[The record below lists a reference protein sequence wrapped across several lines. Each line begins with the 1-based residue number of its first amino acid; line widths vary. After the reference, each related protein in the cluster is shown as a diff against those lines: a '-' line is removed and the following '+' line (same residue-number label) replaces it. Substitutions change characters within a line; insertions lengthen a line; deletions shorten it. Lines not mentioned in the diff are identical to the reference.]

1 MKTSEELQNMKVVDL
16 RSYAKELGIKN
27 VKTYVKEN
35 LIKEIL
41 IKESVSAKD
50 IQGILNELKSSNFIG
65 LEHWLYDPAI
75 FTDRETGEES
85 IRLSKQY
92 WAKNGDDLRKVEEEE
107 MESNLRELKER
118 YGDCFRIENKNSHV
132 LWIKSKKGKTQPKA
146 EEPVVEVEESAKS
159 IEINPTITEEPS
171 FYEFVEKHNGTIVI
185 ETKEDSTKISIN
197 FSKESYK
204 AAVQEYKDSKKFK
217 TNFYCFDNALHSIIL
232 YPKKS
237 VERKKRTESDIPNGP
252 QSLAIYNM
260 MIEHPTWTHY
270 KIKSL
275 LNCTYTNV
283 RRVYLKYIKGTEYD
297 KR

>member
-41 IKESVSAKD
+41 IKESASAKD
-50 IQGILNELKSSNFIG
+50 IQEILNELKSSNFIG
-65 LEHWLYDPAI
+65 LEHWLYDPTI

-159 IEINPTITEEPS
+159 IEINPMITEEPS
-171 FYEFVEKHNGTIVI
+171 FCEFVEKYNGTILLRLKKILQRFRSISLKRVI
-185 ETKEDSTKISIN
+185 KPLFKSIKIARSLRPISIVLTMLYIQS
-197 FSKESYK
+197 FSILKNLLNVK
-204 AAVQEYKDSKKFK
+204 
-217 TNFYCFDNALHSIIL
+217 NAL
-232 YPKKS
+232 K
-237 VERKKRTESDIPNGP
+237 
-252 QSLAIYNM
+252 AIFLTDLSHLQFT
-260 MIEHPTWTHY
+260 I
-270 KIKSL
+270 
-275 LNCTYTNV
+275 
-283 RRVYLKYIKGTEYD
+283 
-297 KR
+297 

>member
-27 VKTYVKEN
+27 VKTYQKTDLVKKIE
-35 LIKEIL
+35 E
-41 IKESVSAKD
+41 V
-50 IQGILNELKSSNFIG
+50 QNELQ
-65 LEHWLYDPAI
+65 P
-75 FTDRETGEES
+75 
-85 IRLSKQY
+85 
-92 WAKNGDDLRKVEEEE
+92 KVEE
-107 MESNLRELKER
+107 
-118 YGDCFRIENKNSHV
+118 
-132 LWIKSKKGKTQPKA
+132 
-146 EEPVVEVEESAKS
+146 PVIEESAKS
-159 IEINPTITEEPS
+159 IEINPMITEEPS
-171 FYEFVEKHNGTIVI
+171 FYEFVKKYNGSI
-185 ETKEDSTKISIN
+185 EIQKDSAKIEIIFSNKEN
-197 FSKESYK
+197 YK
-204 AAVQEYKDSKKFK
+204 AAVQEYKNNKKFK
-217 TNFYCFDNALHSIIL
+217 TNFYCFDNFLHSIIL
-232 YPKKS
+232 YSKKS

>member
-27 VKTYVKEN
+27 AKTYQKVDLVKKIE
-35 LIKEIL
+35 E
-41 IKESVSAKD
+41 V
-50 IQGILNELKSSNFIG
+50 QNELQ
-65 LEHWLYDPAI
+65 P
-75 FTDRETGEES
+75 
-85 IRLSKQY
+85 
-92 WAKNGDDLRKVEEEE
+92 KVEE
-107 MESNLRELKER
+107 
-118 YGDCFRIENKNSHV
+118 
-132 LWIKSKKGKTQPKA
+132 
-146 EEPVVEVEESAKS
+146 PVIEESAKS
-159 IEINPTITEEPS
+159 IEINPMITEEPS
-171 FYEFVEKHNGTIVI
+171 FYEFVKKYNGSI
-185 ETKEDSTKISIN
+185 EIQKDSAKIEIIFSNKEN
-197 FSKESYK
+197 YK
-204 AAVQEYKDSKKFK
+204 AAVQEYKNNKKFK
-217 TNFYCFDNALHSIIL
+217 TNFYCFDNALHSIVL

-237 VERKKRTESDIPNGP
+237 IERKKRTESDIPNGP

>member
-27 VKTYVKEN
+27 AKTYQKVDLVKKIE
-35 LIKEIL
+35 E
-41 IKESVSAKD
+41 V
-50 IQGILNELKSSNFIG
+50 QNELQ
-65 LEHWLYDPAI
+65 P
-75 FTDRETGEES
+75 
-85 IRLSKQY
+85 
-92 WAKNGDDLRKVEEEE
+92 KVEE
-107 MESNLRELKER
+107 
-118 YGDCFRIENKNSHV
+118 
-132 LWIKSKKGKTQPKA
+132 
-146 EEPVVEVEESAKS
+146 PVIEESAKS
-159 IEINPTITEEPS
+159 IEINPMITEEPS
-171 FYEFVEKHNGTIVI
+171 FYEFVKKYNGSI
-185 ETKEDSTKISIN
+185 EIQKDSAKIEIIFSNKEN
-197 FSKESYK
+197 YK

-217 TNFYCFDNALHSIIL
+217 TNFYCFDNALHSIVL

-237 VERKKRTESDIPNGP
+237 IERKKRTESDIPNGP

>member
-27 VKTYVKEN
+27 AKTYQKVDLVKKIE
-35 LIKEIL
+35 E
-41 IKESVSAKD
+41 V
-50 IQGILNELKSSNFIG
+50 QNELQ
-65 LEHWLYDPAI
+65 P
-75 FTDRETGEES
+75 
-85 IRLSKQY
+85 
-92 WAKNGDDLRKVEEEE
+92 KVEE
-107 MESNLRELKER
+107 
-118 YGDCFRIENKNSHV
+118 
-132 LWIKSKKGKTQPKA
+132 
-146 EEPVVEVEESAKS
+146 PVIEESAKS
-159 IEINPTITEEPS
+159 IEINPMITEEPS
-171 FYEFVEKHNGTIVI
+171 FYEFVKKYNGSI
-185 ETKEDSTKISIN
+185 EIQKDSAKIEIIFSNKEN
-197 FSKESYK
+197 YK

-217 TNFYCFDNALHSIIL
+217 TNFYCFDNTLHSIVL

-237 VERKKRTESDIPNGP
+237 IERKKRTESDIPNGP

>member
-27 VKTYVKEN
+27 VKTYQKTDLVKKIE
-35 LIKEIL
+35 E
-41 IKESVSAKD
+41 V
-50 IQGILNELKSSNFIG
+50 QNELQ
-65 LEHWLYDPAI
+65 P
-75 FTDRETGEES
+75 
-85 IRLSKQY
+85 
-92 WAKNGDDLRKVEEEE
+92 KVEE
-107 MESNLRELKER
+107 
-118 YGDCFRIENKNSHV
+118 
-132 LWIKSKKGKTQPKA
+132 
-146 EEPVVEVEESAKS
+146 PVIEESAKS
-159 IEINPTITEEPS
+159 IEIDPMITEEPS
-171 FYEFVEKHNGTIVI
+171 FYEFVKKYNDSI
-185 ETKEDSTKISIN
+185 EIQKDSAKIEIIFSNKEN
-197 FSKESYK
+197 YK
-204 AAVQEYKDSKKFK
+204 AAIQEYKDSKKFK

-237 VERKKRTESDIPNGP
+237 IERKKRTESDIPNGP

>member
-27 VKTYVKEN
+27 AKTYQKVDLVKKIE
-35 LIKEIL
+35 E
-41 IKESVSAKD
+41 V
-50 IQGILNELKSSNFIG
+50 QNELQ
-65 LEHWLYDPAI
+65 P
-75 FTDRETGEES
+75 
-85 IRLSKQY
+85 
-92 WAKNGDDLRKVEEEE
+92 KVEE
-107 MESNLRELKER
+107 
-118 YGDCFRIENKNSHV
+118 
-132 LWIKSKKGKTQPKA
+132 
-146 EEPVVEVEESAKS
+146 PVIEESAKS
-159 IEINPTITEEPS
+159 IEINPMITEEPS
-171 FYEFVEKHNGTIVI
+171 FYEFVEKYNGAIAI

-217 TNFYCFDNALHSIIL
+217 TNFYCFDNALHSIVL

>member
-27 VKTYVKEN
+27 AKTYQKTD
-35 LIKEIL
+35 LIKKIE
-41 IKESVSAKD
+41 EV
-50 IQGILNELKSSNFIG
+50 QNELQ
-65 LEHWLYDPAI
+65 P
-75 FTDRETGEES
+75 
-85 IRLSKQY
+85 
-92 WAKNGDDLRKVEEEE
+92 KVEE
-107 MESNLRELKER
+107 
-118 YGDCFRIENKNSHV
+118 
-132 LWIKSKKGKTQPKA
+132 
-146 EEPVVEVEESAKS
+146 PVIEESAKS
-159 IEINPTITEEPS
+159 IEINPMITEEPS
-171 FYEFVEKHNGTIVI
+171 FYEFVKKYNGSI
-185 ETKEDSTKISIN
+185 EIQKDSAKIEIIFSNKEN
-197 FSKESYK
+197 YK
-204 AAVQEYKDSKKFK
+204 AAVQEYKNNKKFK
-217 TNFYCFDNALHSIIL
+217 TNFYCFDNALHSIVL

-237 VERKKRTESDIPNGP
+237 IERKKRTESDIPNGP

>member
-27 VKTYVKEN
+27 AKTYQKVDLVKKIE
-35 LIKEIL
+35 E
-41 IKESVSAKD
+41 V
-50 IQGILNELKSSNFIG
+50 QNELQ
-65 LEHWLYDPAI
+65 P
-75 FTDRETGEES
+75 
-85 IRLSKQY
+85 
-92 WAKNGDDLRKVEEEE
+92 KVEE
-107 MESNLRELKER
+107 
-118 YGDCFRIENKNSHV
+118 
-132 LWIKSKKGKTQPKA
+132 
-146 EEPVVEVEESAKS
+146 PVIEESAKS
-159 IEINPTITEEPS
+159 IEINPMITEEPS
-171 FYEFVEKHNGTIVI
+171 FYEFVKKYNGSI
-185 ETKEDSTKISIN
+185 EIQKDSAKIEIIFSNKEN
-197 FSKESYK
+197 YK

-217 TNFYCFDNALHSIIL
+217 TNFYCFDNTLHSIVL

-237 VERKKRTESDIPNGP
+237 IERKKRTESDIPNGP

-283 RRVYLKYIKGTEYD
+283 RRVYLKYIKDTEYD

>member
-27 VKTYVKEN
+27 AKTYQKVDLVKKIE
-35 LIKEIL
+35 E
-41 IKESVSAKD
+41 V
-50 IQGILNELKSSNFIG
+50 QNELQ
-65 LEHWLYDPAI
+65 P
-75 FTDRETGEES
+75 
-85 IRLSKQY
+85 
-92 WAKNGDDLRKVEEEE
+92 KVEE
-107 MESNLRELKER
+107 
-118 YGDCFRIENKNSHV
+118 
-132 LWIKSKKGKTQPKA
+132 
-146 EEPVVEVEESAKS
+146 PVIEESAKS
-159 IEINPTITEEPS
+159 IEINPMITEEPS
-171 FYEFVEKHNGTIVI
+171 FYEFVKKYNGSI
-185 ETKEDSTKISIN
+185 EIQKDSAKIEIIFSNKEN
-197 FSKESYK
+197 YK
-204 AAVQEYKDSKKFK
+204 AAVQEYKNNKKFK
-217 TNFYCFDNALHSIIL
+217 TNFYCFDNFLHSIIL
-232 YPKKS
+232 YSKKS

>member
-1 MKTSEELQNMKVVDL
+1 MKTSEELQGMKVVDL

-41 IKESVSAKD
+41 IKESASAKD

-65 LEHWLYDPAI
+65 LEHWLYDPTI

-92 WAKNGDDLRKVEEEE
+92 WAKDGDDLRKVEEEE

-159 IEINPTITEEPS
+159 IEINPMITEEPS
-171 FYEFVEKHNGTIVI
+171 FYEFVKKYNGSI
-185 ETKEDSTKISIN
+185 EIQKDSAKIEIIFSNKEN
-197 FSKESYK
+197 YK
-204 AAVQEYKDSKKFK
+204 AAVQEYKNNKKFK
-217 TNFYCFDNALHSIIL
+217 TNFYCFDNFLHSIIL
-232 YPKKS
+232 YSKKS

>member
-27 VKTYVKEN
+27 AKTYQKVDLVKKIE
-35 LIKEIL
+35 E
-41 IKESVSAKD
+41 V
-50 IQGILNELKSSNFIG
+50 QNELQ
-65 LEHWLYDPAI
+65 P
-75 FTDRETGEES
+75 
-85 IRLSKQY
+85 
-92 WAKNGDDLRKVEEEE
+92 KVEE
-107 MESNLRELKER
+107 
-118 YGDCFRIENKNSHV
+118 
-132 LWIKSKKGKTQPKA
+132 
-146 EEPVVEVEESAKS
+146 PVIEESTKS
-159 IEINPTITEEPS
+159 IEINPMITEEPS
-171 FYEFVEKHNGTIVI
+171 FYEFVKKYNGSI
-185 ETKEDSTKISIN
+185 EIQKDSAKIEIIFSNKEN
-197 FSKESYK
+197 YK
-204 AAVQEYKDSKKFK
+204 AAVQEYKNNKKFK
-217 TNFYCFDNALHSIIL
+217 TNFYCFDNFLHSIIL
-232 YPKKS
+232 YSKKS